1 MSNAEAMAKEIF
13 RAAVDAANPYRAVAR
28 VCNDIHSLFRGGGFT
43 RLCVV
48 GFGKASPA
56 MASAL
61 EESLGRLID
70 EGIIITKY
78 GHTPSRKLER
88 IRLFESGHPI
98 PDENG
103 QEASRRLISLVESA
117 NDRTLVITLIS
128 GGGSALLVSPIEGI
142 SLADK
147 QETTE
152 LLLRA
157 GADIHELNTV
167 RKHLSR
173 VKGGRLAEL
182 IYPAASLSLILSDVV
197 GDRLDVIASG
207 PTTPDPTTYSDS
219 LAVLEK
225 YNLVRRVPESLM
237 ELMAAGQMGK
247 VPETPKPGNPLF
259 SKTTNVIIGSNR
271 MALDSAK
278 GKAEG
283 LGFRTEV
290 LSAEITGEARDVG
303 RWLAHKALVFH
314 RSMGM
319 QSSGCLISGGETTVT
334 VKGNGKGGRNM
345 ELALS
350 FALEVE
356 GIPGITLLSAGTDG
370 TDGPTDAAGAVV
382 DGDTI
387 PGARKGGIDPE
398 LHLCDNNSYDFFNR
412 AGGLLHTGPTGTN
425 VMDIQVILVEGNDSR
440 KG

>member
-1 MSNAEAMAKEIF
+1 MAKEIF
-13 RAAVDAANPYRAVAR
+13 RAAVDAANPYRGVAR
-28 VCNDIHSLFRGGGFT
+28 ACDEIHSLFREGGFA
-43 RLCVV
+43 RLHVV

-61 EESLGRLID
+61 EESLGGLID
-70 EGIIITKY
+70 DGIIITKY

-103 QEASRRLISLVESA
+103 QEASRRLVNLVESA
-117 NDRTLVITLIS
+117 DDRTLVISLIS
-128 GGGSALLVSPIEGI
+128 GGGSALLVSPLAGI
-142 SLADK
+142 TLVDK
-147 QETTE
+147 QVTTD
-152 LLLRA
+152 LLLKA
-157 GADIHELNTV
+157 GADIHDLNTV

-182 IYPAASLSLILSDVV
+182 IYPATSLSLILSDVV

-207 PTTPDPTTYSDS
+207 PTAPDPTTYRDALDVLVKYD
-219 LAVLEK
+219 LAK
-225 YNLVRRVPESLM
+225 IVPESVA
-237 ELMAAGQMGK
+237 ELLAKGQMGK

-259 SKTTNVIIGSNR
+259 SNTTNMIIGSNR
-271 MALDSAK
+271 RALEAAQ

-303 RWLAHKALVFH
+303 RWLARKALVM
-314 RSMGM
+314 RAMGM
-319 QSSGCLISGGETTVT
+319 QSPVCLISGGETTVT
-334 VKGNGKGGRNM
+334 VKGKGKGGRNM

-356 GIPGITLLSAGTDG
+356 GIAGITLLSAGTDG
-370 TDGPTDAAGAVV
+370 TDGPTDSAGAIV

-387 PGARKGGIDPE
+387 LGARRGGINPE
-398 LHLCDNNSYDFFNR
+398 LHLRDNDSYDFFRR
-412 AGGLLHTGPTGTN
+412 AGGLLLTGATGTN
-425 VMDIQVILVEGNDSR
+425 VMDIQMILIEGNGPLQDNVSMR
-440 KG
+440 

>member
-1 MSNAEAMAKEIF
+1 MAKEIF
-13 RAAVDAANPYRAVAR
+13 RAAVDAANPYRGVAR
-28 VCNDIHSLFRGGGFT
+28 ACDEIHSLFREGGFA
-43 RLCVV
+43 RLHVV

-61 EESLGRLID
+61 EESLGGLID
-70 EGIIITKY
+70 DGIIITKY

-103 QEASRRLISLVESA
+103 QEASRRLVNLVESA
-117 NDRTLVITLIS
+117 DDRTLVISLIS
-128 GGGSALLVSPIEGI
+128 GGGSALLVSPLAGI
-142 SLADK
+142 TLVDK
-147 QETTE
+147 QVTTD
-152 LLLRA
+152 LLLKA
-157 GADIHELNTV
+157 GADIHDLNTV

-182 IYPAASLSLILSDVV
+182 IYPATSFSLILSDVV

-207 PTTPDPTTYSDS
+207 PTAPDPTTYRDA
-219 LAVLEK
+219 LDVLVK
-225 YNLVRRVPESLM
+225 YNLAKTAPVSVA
-237 ELMAAGQMGK
+237 ELLAKGQIGK

-259 SKTTNVIIGSNR
+259 SNTTNMIIGSNR
-271 MALDSAK
+271 RALEAAQ

-290 LSAEITGEARDVG
+290 LSAEISGEARDVG
-303 RWLAHKALVFH
+303 RWLARKALVVK

-319 QSSGCLISGGETTVT
+319 QSPVCLISGGETTVT
-334 VKGNGKGGRNM
+334 VKGKGKGGRNM

-356 GIPGITLLSAGTDG
+356 GIAGITLLSAGTDG

-382 DGDTI
+382 DGNTTL
-387 PGARKGGIDPE
+387 GARRGGIDPE
-398 LHLCDNNSYDFFNR
+398 LHLRYNNSYDFFR
-412 AGGLLHTGPTGTN
+412 RTGGLLLTGATGTN
-425 VMDIQVILVEGNDSR
+425 VMDIQMILIEGNGPLQDNVSMR
-440 KG
+440 

>member
-1 MSNAEAMAKEIF
+1 MAKEIF
-13 RAAVDAANPYRAVAR
+13 RAAVDAANPYRGVAR
-28 VCNDIHSLFRGGGFT
+28 ACDEIHLLFREGGFA
-43 RLCVV
+43 RLHVV

-56 MASAL
+56 MALAL
-61 EESLGRLID
+61 EESLGGLID
-70 EGIIITKY
+70 DGIIITKY

-103 QEASRRLISLVESA
+103 QEASRRLVNLVESA
-117 NDRTLVITLIS
+117 DDRTLVISLIS
-128 GGGSALLVSPIEGI
+128 GGGSALLVSPLAGI

-147 QETTE
+147 QVTTD
-152 LLLRA
+152 LLLKA
-157 GADIHELNTV
+157 GADIHDLNTV

-182 IYPAASLSLILSDVV
+182 IYPATSLSLILSDVV

-207 PTTPDPTTYSDS
+207 PTAPDPTTYRDA
-219 LAVLEK
+219 LDVLVK
-225 YNLVRRVPESLM
+225 YNLAKTVPVSVA
-237 ELMAAGQMGK
+237 ELLAKGQIGK

-259 SKTTNVIIGSNR
+259 SNTTNMIIGSNR
-271 MALDSAK
+271 RALEAAQ

-290 LSAEITGEARDVG
+290 LSAEISGEARDVG
-303 RWLAHKALVFH
+303 RWLARKALVVK

-319 QSSGCLISGGETTVT
+319 QSPVCLISGGETTVT
-334 VKGNGKGGRNM
+334 VKGKGKGGRNM

-356 GIPGITLLSAGTDG
+356 GIAGITLLSAGTDG
-370 TDGPTDAAGAVV
+370 TDGPTDSAGAIV

-387 PGARKGGIDPE
+387 LRARRGGINPE
-398 LHLCDNNSYDFFNR
+398 LHLRDNDSYDFFRR
-412 AGGLLHTGPTGTN
+412 AGGLLLTGATGTN
-425 VMDIQVILVEGNDSR
+425 VMDIQLILLEGNGSR
-440 KG
+440 TG